1 MFFDEGKSHLL
12 NPAKNTAVGSTG
24 QRNDAAQLINGC

>member
-1 MFFDEGKSHLL
+1 LKAERDILKK
-12 NPAKNTAVGSTG
+12 AVVGSIS